1 VPADARKFRVDD
13 PRLAATLTAAGAEIV
28 ETDADVDVQDARTR
42 TRDARVTVL
51 RIEGRSPTSPVRSIR
66 ALQRAW
72 RSSKLRAR
80 FPAALLW
87 DERLP
92 LPAPLRS
99 LPLGALVVRGDVH
112 PTALESAAAA
122 ARTRLQGRPVVR
134 QGLVVAATDRGVL
147 RVGIGPAA
155 GQIASATASLAALR
169 AAAPPSVVGRRIPWI
184 LRDGTVGLARWS
196 LERRL
201 PGRTTG
207 PIAAGACLEFL
218 AALFAV
224 GAGPSAEPPWVP
236 GAEAIAARIAARTD
250 GLPRGFGHGDFW
262 HGNLLVDGDQLVGVV
277 DWDAGGPG
285 RLPLVDY
292 LHLVANAEHVRRR
305 HRSLGETIVSF
316 LLPWARSGGDEPAKR
331 LFLLTTGSDLDPP
344 TLEALVT
351 AYWLDYVAYQLRLY
365 ADRGEPNWLEPNVNS
380 VVAALARR

>member
-28 ETDADVDVQDARTR
+28 ETDADVDVQDATARASE
-42 TRDARVTVL
+42 ARVTVL
-51 RIEGRSPTSPVRSIR
+51 RIEGGSPTSPVRSIR

-72 RSSKLRAR
+72 TSSKLRAR

-122 ARTRLQGRPVVR
+122 AGTRLQDRPVVR
-134 QGLVVAATDRGVL
+134 QGLVVADTDQGVL
-147 RVGIGPAA
+147 RVGLGPAS
-155 GQIASATASLAALR
+155 GQIDNATESLAALN
-169 AAAPPSVVGRRIPWI
+169 AAAPPAVVGRRIPWI
-184 LRDGTVGLARWS
+184 LRDGTAGLVRWS
-196 LERRL
+196 LERRV

-207 PIAAGACLEFL
+207 PLPAESCLEFL
-218 AALFAV
+218 AGLFAV
-224 GAGPSAEPPWVP
+224 GAGPPAAPPQVP
-236 GAEAIAARIAARTD
+236 GAEAIPARIATQID

-262 HGNLLVDGDQLVGVV
+262 HGNLLVDGGRLSGVV
-277 DWDAGGPG
+277 DWDAAGPG

-292 LHLVANAEHVRRR
+292 LHLVANAEHARRR
-305 HRSLGETIVSF
+305 NASLGETIVSF
-316 LLPWARSGGDEPAKR
+316 LLPWARRGGDEPAHR
-331 LFLLTTGSDLDPP
+331 LFSLTTGGDLDPP
-344 TLEALVT
+344 TLEALVA

-365 ADRGEPNWLEPNVNS
+365 ADRGEPNWLEPNVNA
-380 VVAALARR
+380 VVAALA